1 MHLGD
6 IQQYSFLL
14 VLTDMNKGKGK
25 EKSLAMSAVKDM
37 NKRKG
42 KEKSKKKRQKIY
54 S

>member
-1 MHLGD
+1 
-6 IQQYSFLL
+6 
-14 VLTDMNKGKGK
+14 MNKGKGK